1 LTKTGQARINLR
13 ITIIC
18 FLRRTA
24 VADHTPKLLDALDAF
39 EDGIYIINEDYT
51 VEYMNKFMKLL
62 FGDGVGKKC
71 HTVLVKSETPCNW
84 CNYHKIFTEN
94 ETHHSQVYLE
104 SVDKTFALSELP
116 VFNQD
121 GTKSKLSLYRD
132 ISHSVHQE
140 ERLKSSKA
148 SYQRLFSHVG
158 CGVFISSKEGRFLDV
173 NPALLKML
181 GYQNKEEFLSLDLA
195 RDVYLKP
202 EDRRRYTQIIEKKGK
217 VVDYEVKW
225 RRRDG
230 HILYI
235 LLTSNVRYDAN
246 GNVLGYE
253 GIVVDQTRRKNHE
266 NQIKEAHDFLDKI
279 ISCSPNAIMAMDMKG
294 VIRLWNKS
302 AEDIFG
308 YPADRVVEKMTI
320 QEIFS
325 SKLAKKV
332 MEMMRDE
339 QYGGRGKLASYPL
352 NFTRDDGELVEGNL
366 SAGILYDE
374 KGQELA
380 SVAIFVDLKERL
392 RTERELSAARQH
404 LLQSEK
410 LAAMGRLT
418 SQIAHELNNPLFG
431 IMNTL
436 ELMKTEISP
445 DNKRRRLLDM
455 SLSEI
460 ERLADMLKKMLSF
473 SKPDQDRRLEIDINQ
488 VIEELMLLY
497 EKRFRE
503 NSIKVVLNL
512 VENPGMIFA
521 SRDQLRQVFINL
533 FSNAMYAM
541 PDGGSLEITT
551 WTASGRLYI
560 SVRDTGTGIKPA
572 HIKKIFD
579 SFFTTKTES
588 VQGVGLGLSVCYGF
602 IKDHDGDIVV
612 ESEEGQW
619 TKFTIM
625 LPLDGH

>member
-1 LTKTGQARINLR
+1 MT
-13 ITIIC
+13 
-18 FLRRTA
+18 
-24 VADHTPKLLDALDAF
+24 DHTPKLLDALDAF

-71 HTVLVKSETPCNW
+71 YEVLIGTETPCDW
-84 CNYHKIFTEN
+84 CKYKEIFIKN
-94 ETHHSQVYLE
+94 ETHHSEIYLE

-132 ISHSVHQE
+132 ITRSVLQE
-140 ERLKSSKA
+140 EKLKSSKA
-148 SYQRLFSHVG
+148 SYQRLFKHVG

-173 NPALLKML
+173 NPALLRML
-181 GYQNKEEFLSLDLA
+181 GYQDKDEFLSLDLA
-195 RDVYLKP
+195 RDVYLSP
-202 EDRRRYTQIIEKKGK
+202 DDRRKYTQIIEKKGR
-217 VVDYEVKW
+217 VVDYELKW

-230 HILYI
+230 HILHI
-235 LLTSNVRYDAN
+235 LLTSNVRYDSQ
-246 GNVLGYE
+246 GNILGYE
-253 GIVVDQTRRKNHE
+253 GIIVDQTRRKKSE
-266 NQIKEAHDFLDKI
+266 EEIKEAHDFLDKI

-294 VIRLWNKS
+294 VIRLWNQG

-308 YPADRVVEKMTI
+308 YKSSQVIGKMSI

-325 SKLAKKV
+325 VKVAKKV
-332 MEMMRDE
+332 TEMLRDE
-339 QYGGRGKLASYPL
+339 KFGGRGKLNSYPL
-352 NFTRDDGELVEGNL
+352 NFNKENGELVEGNL
-366 SAGILYDE
+366 SAAILYDE
-374 KGQELA
+374 KGAELA
-380 SVAIFVDLKERL
+380 TVGLFVDLKERL
-392 RTERELSAARQH
+392 QTERDLSAARQH

-460 ERLADMLKKMLSF
+460 ERLAEMLKKMLSF
-473 SKPDQDRRLEIDINQ
+473 SKPDQEKRQRININVIID
-488 VIEELMLLY
+488 ELMLLY

-503 NSIKVVLNL
+503 SSIKVRLDL
-512 VENPGMIFA
+512 LEDPGEIMA

-541 PDGGSLEITT
+541 PDGGTLEIATSVS
-551 WTASGRLYI
+551 SGKLHI
-560 SVRDTGTGIKPA
+560 IVSDTGTGISPV

-602 IKDHDGDIVV
+602 IKDHDGDILV
-612 ESEEGQW
+612 ESEEGKW
-619 TKFTIM
+619 TKFTIL
-625 LPLDGH
+625 LPLAE